1 MTQLTPEQEEM
12 AHKIDTV
19 GLGLLAAPVAAGLAG
34 KLLHNSPG
42 MAGRIGRS
50 LEGFHEGIGGPL
62 TDLAGLA
69 LIAPPIMHP
78 LARRL
83 APVLSP
89 SEEAGVELPKV
100 AFAPEHRD
108 PPPGALTFAPKR
120 RGPPA
125 GALTFAPTKRRK
137 GPVEALLGDLTM
149 KAARDAG
156 IQDALS
162 KLGLDQMSSGGYS
175 EKETRKLYP
184 KAHGKGLEERHEG
197 LNEELEHRDITK
209 GNDAR
214 TKKIVD
220 AHLEERP
227 DYYSRLSR
235 AMR

>member
-89 SEEAGVELPKV
+89 AEGEGGELPKV
-100 AFAPEHRD
+100 AYAL
-108 PPPGALTFAPKR
+108 GA
-120 RGPPA
+120 G
-125 GALTFAPTKRRK
+125 
-137 GPVEALLGDLTM
+137 EAL
-149 KAARDAG
+149 R
-156 IQDALS
+156 
-162 KLGLDQMSSGGYS
+162 KLGLDQKSKGGYS
-175 EKETRKLYP
+175 KKETRELYP
-184 KAHGKGLEERHEG
+184 EARGRGLKERHEG
-197 LNEELEHRDITK
+197 LNEELEHRDITR